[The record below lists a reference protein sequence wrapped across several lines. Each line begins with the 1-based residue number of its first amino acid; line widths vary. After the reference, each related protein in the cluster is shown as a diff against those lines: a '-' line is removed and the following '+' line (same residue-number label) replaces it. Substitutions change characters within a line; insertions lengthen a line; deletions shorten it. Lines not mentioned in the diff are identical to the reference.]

1 MFFVLSWWKPKWV
14 HLDVICIIHTVQLYI
29 NIYFSFCSITNFWN
43 WVGFEKDK
51 RHTQAVQFLQL
62 VVHMYFVPVKLFILE
77 IKGKKKN
84 LYWGRKKNKKLSGL
98 SMWPCLDQVL
108 SLASCWCQAIY
119 LFFSSSS
126 LLLLPLNDA
135 WFLIFFIPLGSLCPS
150 LHESVSGEGVGLG
163 SSKLW

>member
-51 RHTQAVQFLQL
+51 KRHTQAVQFLQL

-77 IKGKKKN
+77 IKGKKKSI
-84 LYWGRKKNKKLSGL
+84 LGEGKKNKKLSAL

-108 SLASCWCQAIY
+108 SLASCWCQAIFFF
-119 LFFSSSS
+119 FFS
-126 LLLLPLNDA
+126 LA
-135 WFLIFFIPLGSLCPS
+135 FATKWCLIFDLLYPPWI
-150 LHESVSGEGVGLG
+150 SVSLTSWISFRGGGGVRIL
-163 SSKLW
+163 

>member
-51 RHTQAVQFLQL
+51 KRNTQAVQFLQL

-77 IKGKKKN
+77 IKGKKKSI
-84 LYWGRKKNKKLSGL
+84 LGEEKKIKNCLAYQCGL
-98 SMWPCLDQVL
+98 TLTRSRVWP
-108 SLASCWCQAIY
+108 LAGVKQF
-119 LFFSSSS
+119 FFSSSS

>member
-51 RHTQAVQFLQL
+51 KRNTQAVQFLQL

-77 IKGKKKN
+77 IKGKKKSI
-84 LYWGRKKNKKLSGL
+84 LGEEKKIKNCLAYQCGL
-98 SMWPCLDQVL
+98 TLTRSQVWPLAGVKQFFFFFF
-108 SLASCWCQAIY
+108 SLAFATKWC
-119 LFFSSSS
+119 
-126 LLLLPLNDA
+126 
-135 WFLIFFIPLGSLCPS
+135 LIFDLLYPPWI
-150 LHESVSGEGVGLG
+150 SVSLTSWISFRGGGGVRIL
-163 SSKLW
+163 